1 MIEEINK
8 SIKDLSI
15 SDAKNLLLSMMFRIK
30 MMQESKN
37 SPEEILEQLN
47 SIYDLFFE
55 VVQNRNHVEREYST
69 VHIVCGES
77 PAGSLRVGLGREN
90 KIIGF
95 PDFFAVGPIW
105 KLHQEVGR
113 KHRHEWL
120 KDHLNYSDDYFEEEY
135 ENRFSKTLAEIDRLN
150 GEVPIVIWTAE
161 NSNEQTGLRYLLYL
175 LKGKKNEVFVI
186 NTSLAFQEL
195 FNTLEFGCLDIH
207 TGEVNGEQ
215 LNKIYQE
222 KISAPLT
229 DEDRTRFER
238 EWIALSESKGLVRIW
253 ENNKINTVNEDYFDD
268 FIVNTARNL
277 HAMQTE
283 KCDFMK
289 SAKLIGEVYGQN
301 NQLGDAFIEYR
312 VRSLIYKGV
321 FEIKG
326 IPKAMRYYSVKLR

>member
-1 MIEEINK
+1 
-8 SIKDLSI
+8 
-15 SDAKNLLLSMMFRIK
+15 MFRIK

-47 SIYDLFFE
+47 SIYDRIID
-55 VVQNRNHVEREYST
+55 VAQNENHVERDYST

-77 PAGSLRVGLGREN
+77 PAGSLRVGLGHEN

-105 KLHQEVGR
+105 ELHQEVGR
-113 KHRHEWL
+113 KNRHEWL
-120 KDHLNYSDDYFEEEY
+120 KDHLNYSDDYFEEVY
-135 ENRFSKTLAEIDRLN
+135 ENRFSKTLAEIERLN

-161 NSNEQTGLRYLLYL
+161 NSNEQTGLRYLVYL
-175 LKGKKNEVFVI
+175 LKEKKNDVFVI
-186 NTSLAFQEL
+186 NTTLAFQEL
-195 FNTLEFGCLDIH
+195 FNTPEFGCLDIH

-215 LNKIYQE
+215 LKKIYQANL
-222 KISAPLT
+222 SAPLT

-238 EWIALSESKGLVRIW
+238 EWIELSESKGLVRIW
-253 ENNKINTVNEDYFDD
+253 ENHKINNVTEGHFDD
-268 FIVNTARNL
+268 YIVNTARKL
-277 HAMQTE
+277 HAMQGE
-283 KCDFMK
+283 KDFMK
-289 SAKLIGEVYGQN
+289 SARLIGEIYGQY

-326 IPKAMRYYSVKLR
+326 IPKAIRYYSVKLR

>member
-1 MIEEINK
+1 MIDEIHK
-8 SIKDLSI
+8 SIKDLCD
-15 SDAKNLLLSMMFRIK
+15 SDAKNLLLNILFRIK
-30 MMQESKN
+30 MMQQSKN

-47 SIYDLFFE
+47 SIYDLFFK
-55 VVQNRNHVEREYST
+55 VVQNRNHVERDYST

-95 PDFFAVGPIW
+95 PDFFAIGPIW
-105 KLHQEVGR
+105 ELHQKVGR
-113 KHRHEWL
+113 KYRHEWL

-135 ENRFSKTLAEIDRLN
+135 ENRFSKTLAEIDRLKE
-150 GEVPIVIWTAE
+150 EVPIVIWTAE

-175 LKGKKNEVFVI
+175 LKQKKNEVFVI
-186 NTSLAFQEL
+186 NTTLAFQEL
-195 FNTLEFGCLDIH
+195 FNTTEFGCLDIH
-207 TGEVNGEQ
+207 TGEVSGEQ

-222 KISAPLT
+222 KISVPLT

-253 ENNKINTVNEDYFDD
+253 ENSKIKTVNEDYFDD

-277 HAMQTE
+277 HAMQS
-283 KCDFMK
+283 KKDFMK
-289 SAKLIGEVYGQN
+289 SARLIGEVYGQN
-301 NQLGDAFIEYR
+301 HQLGDAFIEYR

-326 IPKAMRYYSVKLR
+326 VPKAMRYYSVKLR

>member
-1 MIEEINK
+1 MIEEIHK
-8 SIKDLSI
+8 SIKDLSV

-47 SIYDLFFE
+47 SIYNLFFE
-55 VVQNRNHVEREYST
+55 VVQNSNHVERDYST

-105 KLHQEVGR
+105 ELHQEVGR

-120 KDHLNYSDDYFEEEY
+120 QDHLNYSDDYFEEEY
-135 ENRFSKTLAEIDRLN
+135 ENRFSKTLAEIDCLN
-150 GEVPIVIWTAE
+150 EEVPIIIWTAE

-175 LKGKKNEVFVI
+175 LKEKKNEVFVI
-186 NTSLAFQEL
+186 NTTLAFQEL
-195 FNTLEFGCLDIH
+195 FNTPELGCLDIH

-238 EWIALSESKGLVRIW
+238 EWIALAESKGLVRIW
-253 ENNKINTVNEDYFDD
+253 KNNKINTVNKDYFDD

-277 HAMQTE
+277 HAKQSE
-283 KCDFMK
+283 KEFMK
-289 SAKLIGEVYGQN
+289 SARLIGEVYGQN

-312 VRSLIYKGV
+312 VRSLVYKGV

>member
-1 MIEEINK
+1 MIEEIHK
-8 SIKDLSI
+8 SIKDLSV

-37 SPEEILEQLN
+37 LPEEILEQLN
-47 SIYDLFFE
+47 SIDNLFFE
-55 VVQNRNHVEREYST
+55 AVQNRNLVARDYST

-77 PAGSLRVGLGREN
+77 PASSLLVGLGREN

-95 PDFFAVGPIW
+95 PDFFAVGPTW
-105 KLHQEVGR
+105 ELHQEVGR

-120 KDHLNYSDDYFEEEY
+120 KDHLNYSEDYFEEEY
-135 ENRFSKTLAEIDRLN
+135 EDRFSKSLAEIDCLN
-150 GEVPIVIWTAE
+150 EKVPIVLWTAE

-175 LKGKKNEVFVI
+175 LKEKKNEIFVI
-186 NTSLAFQEL
+186 NTTLALQEL
-195 FNTLEFGCLDIH
+195 FNTPEFGCLDIH

-222 KISAPLT
+222 KILTPLT
-229 DEDRTRFER
+229 DKDRTQYER
-238 EWIALSESKGLVRIW
+238 EWIALAESKGLVRIW

-277 HAMQTE
+277 HAEQSE
-283 KCDFMK
+283 KDFMK
-289 SAKLIGEVYGQN
+289 SARLIGEVYGQN